1 MLTIRE
7 QIEERERGVLS
18 PFAALAA
25 ESAGRRRA
33 VEPCPVRTDYQ
44 RDRDR
49 ILHSKP
55 FRRLKHK
62 TQVFIEPVGDHYR
75 TRLTH
80 SLEVAQVAR
89 TIGRALRLN
98 EDLIEAIA
106 LGHDVGHTPFGHAG
120 EQALDEILR
129 ERYAGVEGVPQGF
142 KHYEQ
147 SLRVVD
153 VLSDLNL
160 TEEVRLGIG
169 GHSKGRNDLSAHD
182 GAPTST
188 LEAAVVRIS
197 DRIAYLN
204 HDLDDALRS
213 RMISSVPERFMAIG
227 RTHGERI
234 SAMVLD
240 CVRLS
245 VDQPSLSVSEE
256 MLAVLNDLKEWLF
269 ENVYLKDPQPLGQ
282 VKKAKRIVR
291 ELFDYYCEEGNLP
304 EGFEGVQ
311 GAVDYVA
318 GMTDRFAIQTYL
330 RVFVPTEFSEFVAN
344 VR

>member
-1 MLTIRE
+1 MTIRE
-7 QIEERERGVLS
+7 QTEAREAASLS
-18 PFAALAA
+18 EYAMLAQN
-25 ESAGRRRA
+25 SAGRRRME
-33 VEPCPVRTDYQ
+33 EPCPIRTCYQ

-62 TQVFIEPVGDHYR
+62 TQVFIEPIGDHYR

-80 SLEVAQVAR
+80 SLDVAQIAR

-120 EQALDEILR
+120 EQALDELL
-129 ERYAGVEGVPQGF
+129 QGELKGQSGAPEHF
-142 KHYEQ
+142 RHYEH
-147 SLRVVD
+147 SLRIVD
-153 VLSDLNL
+153 ILTDLNL

-169 GHSKGRNDLSAHD
+169 GHSKGRKDLSAHD
-182 GAPTST
+182 GEPTST

-204 HDLDDALRS
+204 HDLDDAVRS
-213 RMISSVPERFMAIG
+213 RLIEGVPERFNSIG
-227 RTHGERI
+227 TSHGDRI

-240 CVRLS
+240 VVRHS
-245 VDQPSLSVSEE
+245 EDQPRIAMSDE
-256 MLAVLNDLKEWLF
+256 MFVYMNELKEWLF
-269 ENVYLKDPQPLGQ
+269 ENVYLKEPLPMEQ
-282 VKKAKRIVR
+282 VVKAKRIVK
-291 ELFDYYCEEGNLP
+291 ELTLHFAQPGQLPDGFDGI
-304 EGFEGVQ
+304 Q

-318 GMTDRFAIQTYL
+318 GMTDRFAIQTYM
-330 RVFVPTEFSEFVAN
+330 RIFVPTEFSEFVAL